1 MQSKMK
7 FLKRDSKNMV
17 ITFSILS
24 FIYALFYVVIIIS
37 KADIDYVE
45 DIISLNVQKLK
56 NKDIVLVPEEVED
69 EDKGYQIKQVI

>member
-1 MQSKMK
+1 MI
-7 FLKRDSKNMV
+7 

-24 FIYALFYVVIIIS
+24 FIYALFYAIIMFS
-37 KADIDYVE
+37 KANINYVE

-56 NKDIVLVPEEVED
+56 NKDVELSQQVEEI